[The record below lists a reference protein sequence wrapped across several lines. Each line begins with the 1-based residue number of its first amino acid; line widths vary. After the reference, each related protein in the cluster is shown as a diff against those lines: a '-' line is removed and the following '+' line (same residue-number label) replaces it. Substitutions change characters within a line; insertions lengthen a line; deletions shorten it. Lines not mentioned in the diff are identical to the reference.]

1 MANEA
6 ITKTIELV
14 IAPVV
19 MITAC
24 AIMLNGLIVRYAS
37 LGERLRSAHQ
47 EHLNQKK

>member
-6 ITKTIELV
+6 ITKTIELI

-24 AIMLNGLIVRYAS
+24 AIIMLNGLIVRCI
-37 LGERLRSAHQ
+37 LKRS
-47 EHLNQKK
+47 